1 MADIGIGLIVGLL
14 LIFPLVELLR
24 FVAAELI
31 GVYGDMTLTEAFLG
45 MIVILLTI
53 LVVRTYRI
61 LRTTLPE
68 STRGQGVTVA
78 PPRPPRR
85 TTTRRRIE
93 EREPERSTPTRRAT
107 QAENEPQRPPRRT
120 TRSARASAGSAR
132 RTSTRS
138 AASEEARPRRTRRTQ
153 STRRNWRPPD

>member
-1 MADIGIGLIVGLL
+1 MADIGIGLIVGLV

-61 LRTTLPE
+61 LRATMPE
-68 STRGQGVTVA
+68 TSWGDPPVVT

-85 TTTRRRIE
+85 TTIRRPTDEREFERTTPPRRI
-93 EREPERSTPTRRAT
+93 TR
-107 QAENEPQRPPRRT
+107 AEGEPQRAPRRT
-120 TRSARASAGSAR
+120 TRSTRSSAGSSR
-132 RTSTRS
+132 RTTVRS
-138 AASEEARPRRTRRTQ
+138 NATEEAPRRTRR
-153 STRRNWRPPD
+153 SPSRRRTWRAPD

>member
-1 MADIGIGLIVGLL
+1 MADIAIGLIVGLL

-53 LVVRTYRI
+53 LIVRTYRI
-61 LRTTLPE
+61 LRATLPE
-68 STRGQGVTVA
+68 LTRGDPPVVT
-78 PPRPPRR
+78 PPRLPRT
-85 TTTRRRIE
+85 TTTRRHTE
-93 EREPERSTPTRRAT
+93 ERDRERITPPRRATRSESEPERAR
-107 QAENEPQRPPRRT
+107 RRT
-120 TRSARASAGSAR
+120 TRSTRSSAGSTR

-138 AASEEARPRRTRRTQ
+138 AESDAAPRRTRRTP
-153 STRRNWRPPD
+153 SARRSWRAPD